1 MSPALAT
8 GIVWTLGAYLGIGLV
23 FAISFVLTGA
33 GRLDEVARHG
43 TVGFR
48 LLIIPGVAAL
58 WPLLAW
64 RWRRGDP
71 TPPMEHNAHRDVA
84 GPPVPIEETR

>member
-8 GIVWTLGAYLGIGLV
+8 WIVWTLGAYLGVGLL
-23 FAISFVLTGA
+23 FAIPFVLTGA

-64 RWRRGDP
+64 RWYRGDS
-71 TPPMEHNAHRDVA
+71 TPPVEHNAHRDAA